1 MKKQNMLFQVLAIAQ
16 REQQDRQFSL
26 ANAERQLFRSRETEK
41 VLDDYRLEQLTLKR
55 KQIGAVNS
63 PQQLLVMR
71 NFTEKLNVA
80 LTQQRAKVAV
90 DESSLALARTR
101 LTAAMVHLRSIE
113 RLQRLREQRL
123 REAELKRE
131 QQQIDEMAAIKSHA
145 QQSNK
150 LVNKKTDK
158 DSCNA

>member
-1 MKKQNMLFQVLAIAQ
+1 MKKKNMLFQVLAIAQ
-16 REQQDRQFSL
+16 REQQDRQYFL
-26 ANAERQLFRSRETEK
+26 ANAERQLLRSRETEK
-41 VLDDYRLEQLTLKR
+41 VLDDYRLEQLSLKSR
-55 KQIGAVNS
+55 QIGAVNS

-80 LTQQRAKVAV
+80 LAQQRAKVAV

-101 LTAAMVHLRSIE
+101 LTAAMVYMRSIE

-123 REAELKRE
+123 LERELKRE
-131 QQQIDEMAAIKSHA
+131 QQQTDEMASIKSHS
-145 QQSNK
+145 QK
-150 LVNKKTDK
+150 LNQLMNIKTDK